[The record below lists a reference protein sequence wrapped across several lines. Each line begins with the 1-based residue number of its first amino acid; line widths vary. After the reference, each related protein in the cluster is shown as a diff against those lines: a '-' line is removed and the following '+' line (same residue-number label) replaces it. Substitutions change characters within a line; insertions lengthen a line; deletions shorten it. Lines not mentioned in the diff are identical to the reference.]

1 MYFEVTVHRFLP
13 SHVVYARL
21 SGRPPQSKKIS
32 VCSREKIIR

>member
-1 MYFEVTVHRFLP
+1 MNFEVTVHRFLP
-13 SHVVYARL
+13 SHVAYARL